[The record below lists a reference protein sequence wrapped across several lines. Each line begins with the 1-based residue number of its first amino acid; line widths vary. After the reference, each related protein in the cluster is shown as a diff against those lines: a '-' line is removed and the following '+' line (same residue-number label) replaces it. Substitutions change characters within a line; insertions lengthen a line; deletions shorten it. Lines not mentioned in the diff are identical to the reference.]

1 MDTNFRMTILMI
13 PMVLLLHIS
22 AGTCMTY
29 RLTGNVA
36 LKSVTHQS
44 IDLLNNN
51 TASNAVDGNRAT
63 NLANNS
69 CTYITAKINPWLRVT
84 LQQSYKIVKVAITNR
99 GDCCADSINGA
110 EIRIGNS
117 LDNDGNNNQMAA
129 KVYSMQA
136 GKTQEF
142 KFSPLDGQYVNVL
155 LPGVNRILTV
165 CEVEVYAISEDMVST
180 MQSKK
185 TNVAPNGR
193 ATQSSV
199 NQGSAACLS
208 LAQNAIDGNRQYD
221 LFKGSCTQTNTESD
235 PWWRL
240 DLIKSYTIMSVAL
253 TNRGDCCAEQL
264 NGAVIHVGNSQESE
278 GRANPVCFKVS
289 FIPAGGT
296 RTFQCD
302 GALQGRYVTV
312 ALPGDNRTL
321 SLCEVE
327 VFGVPTE

>member
-1 MDTNFRMTILMI
+1 MLNLN
-13 PMVLLLHIS
+13 
-22 AGTCMTY
+22 A
-29 RLTGNVA
+29 GNVA

-44 IDLLNNN
+44 IDLLNSY
-51 TASNAVDGNRAT
+51 TASNAVDGNKAT

-69 CTYITAKINPWLRVT
+69 CTYITAKRNPWWRVT
-84 LQQSYKIVKVAITNR
+84 LQQPYKIVMVAITNR
-99 GDCCADSINGA
+99 GDCCADRIDGA

-117 LDNDGNNNQMAA
+117 LDNDGNHNQLVA
-129 KVYSMQA
+129 KVYSMRA
-136 GKTQEF
+136 GKTQKF

-155 LPGVNRILTV
+155 LPGENRILTV
-165 CEVEVYAISEDMVST
+165 CEVEVYAVSEDMVA
-180 MQSKK
+180 MIQSEGI
-185 TNVAPNGR
+185 NVAPNGR

-199 NQGSAACLS
+199 NQGSTACLS

-240 DLIKSYTIMSVAL
+240 DLVKTYTIATVAL

-264 NGAVIHVGNSQESE
+264 NGAVVHIGDSLESE
-278 GRANPVCFKVS
+278 GRANPVCVKVS

-296 RTFQCD
+296 GKFRCD
-302 GALQGRYVTV
+302 SALQGRYVTV
-312 ALPGDNRTL
+312 ALPGENRTL

>member
-1 MDTNFRMTILMI
+1 MTIPMI
-13 PMVLLLHIS
+13 TMVVLVLIF
-22 AGTCMTY
+22 AEPCMGMAY

-44 IDLLNNN
+44 IDLLNSN
-51 TASNAVDGNRAT
+51 TASNAVDGNKAT

-69 CTYITAKINPWLRVT
+69 CTYITAKRNPWWRVT
-84 LQQSYKIVKVAITNR
+84 LQQPYKIVMVAITNR
-99 GDCCADSINGA
+99 GDCCADRIDGA

-117 LDNDGNNNQMAA
+117 LDNDGNYNQLVA
-129 KVYSMQA
+129 KVYSIQA
-136 GKTQEF
+136 GKTQKF

-155 LPGVNRILTV
+155 LPGENRILTV
-165 CEVEVYAISEDMVST
+165 CEVEVYAVSEDMVA
-180 MQSKK
+180 MIQSEGI
-185 TNVAPNGR
+185 NVAPNGR

-199 NQGSAACLS
+199 NQGSTACLS

-240 DLIKSYTIMSVAL
+240 DLIKTYTIASVAL

-264 NGAVIHVGNSQESE
+264 NGAVVHIGDSLESE
-278 GRANPVCFKVS
+278 GRANPVCVKVS

-296 RTFQCD
+296 GKFRCAS
-302 GALQGRYVTV
+302 ALQGRYVTV
-312 ALPGDNRTL
+312 ALSGENRTL

>member
-1 MDTNFRMTILMI
+1 M
-13 PMVLLLHIS
+13 
-22 AGTCMTY
+22 
-29 RLTGNVA
+29 
-36 LKSVTHQS
+36 
-44 IDLLNNN
+44 
-51 TASNAVDGNRAT
+51 
-63 NLANNS
+63 
-69 CTYITAKINPWLRVT
+69 
-84 LQQSYKIVKVAITNR
+84 VAITNR
-99 GDCCADSINGA
+99 GDCCADRIDGA

-117 LDNDGNNNQMAA
+117 LDNDGNNNQMVA

-136 GKTQEF
+136 GKTQKF

-165 CEVEVYAISEDMVST
+165 CEVEVYAVSEDMVSM
-180 MQSKK
+180 MQSERI
-185 TNVAPNGR
+185 NVAPNGR

-199 NQGSAACLS
+199 NQGTTACLS

-221 LFKGSCTQTNTESD
+221 LFKGSCTQTTIERD

-240 DLIKSYTIMSVAL
+240 DLIKSYTIASVAL

-264 NGAVIHVGNSQESE
+264 NGVVVHVGDSLESE

-296 RTFQCD
+296 GTFRCD
-302 GALQGRYVTV
+302 SALQGRFVTV
-312 ALPGDNRTL
+312 ALLGENRTL